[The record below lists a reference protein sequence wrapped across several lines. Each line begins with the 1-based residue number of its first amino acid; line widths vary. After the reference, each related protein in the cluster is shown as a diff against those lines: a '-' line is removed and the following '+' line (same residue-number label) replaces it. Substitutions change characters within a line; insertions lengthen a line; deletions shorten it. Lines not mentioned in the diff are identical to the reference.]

1 MARALVVEDNPV
13 NLKLMRKILE
23 SMGHQVVCAETGED
37 GWNIVSSG
45 EAFDI
50 IFLDMHLP
58 QMDGFELARRV
69 RGRLGDK
76 ARIVAVTA
84 MAMSGDRER
93 IIEAGCDDYISKPI
107 FLKEFKDF
115 LARYL
120 PG

>member
-23 SMGHQVVCAETGED
+23 SLGHQVVCAETGED
-37 GWNIVSSG
+37 GWTMVSSG
-45 EAFDI
+45 ETFDI

-58 QMDGFELARRV
+58 QMDGFELARKV
-69 RGRLGDK
+69 RGLLGEK
-76 ARIVAVTA
+76 AKIVAVTA
-84 MAMSGDRER
+84 MAMSGDREK
-93 IIEAGCDDYISKPI
+93 IIAAGCDDYISKPI
-107 FLKEFKDF
+107 FLNEFKEF